1 MNFRAGASA
10 SDTFVG
16 FFHHRRI
23 LGTGFW
29 RSAKS
34 SIDMRGVGV
43 PVVGGVVIVDE
54 NDVAAAAAVL
64 ATVVLF
70 IVVIISGDTGDGER
84 EVLSLATAT
93 GIN

>member
-1 MNFRAGASA
+1 
-10 SDTFVG
+10 VG

-34 SIDMRGVGV
+34 SIDIRSVAV
-43 PVVGGVVIVDE
+43 AVVVVVVVVGAVVDD
-54 NDVAAAAAVL
+54 NDVAVAVL
-64 ATVVLF
+64 ATVVPF
-70 IVVIISGDTGDGER
+70 TVVIINSGDTGGDGER

-93 GIN
+93 GTK